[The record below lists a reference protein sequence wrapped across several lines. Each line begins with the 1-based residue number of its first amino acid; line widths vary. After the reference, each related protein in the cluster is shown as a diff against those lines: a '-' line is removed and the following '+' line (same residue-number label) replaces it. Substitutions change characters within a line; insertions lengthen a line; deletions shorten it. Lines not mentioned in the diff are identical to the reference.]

1 MHLLASATLL
11 SPAYNTS
18 VGLFLTFIHQ
28 KKSTKISSSHKLA
41 NRKVLLWYDLCSPLT
56 NSLVGGYIY
65 SWLDVKHQGSI
76 LFPLGF
82 IYMDSNT
89 SSNPSNNF
97 ISNTVEFACS
107 ATVSFTRAPA
117 EVLFTEA
124 QKETLLHTHQLLI
137 FRQLDAGMLV
147 EGKGHETLKK
157 KQFSNEGIIYKTAFY
172 TQSPM

>member
-1 MHLLASATLL
+1 ML
-11 SPAYNTS
+11 
-18 VGLFLTFIHQ
+18 GFFFTFIHQ

-56 NSLVGGYIY
+56 NSLVGGGGGVGGYIY
-65 SWLDVKHQGSI
+65 SWLDVKYQESI
-76 LFPLGF
+76 LFPLCF
-82 IYMDSNT
+82 IYIVSNT
-89 SSNPSNNF
+89 SSNPSNTF

-137 FRQLDAGMLV
+137 FRQLDAGMLA
-147 EGKGHETLKK
+147 EGKAHKTDRCQQLTSSTSRSVSCPFHSAST
-157 KQFSNEGIIYKTAFY
+157 QASNWQKDK
-172 TQSPM
+172 